1 MKYIRWS
8 VVCIL
13 LLGLAA
19 GIFYICLKDTN
30 TFIMKLGSIEITDGQ
45 FQFYLDKNRTDII
58 SSYQKP
64 GETVDDEFWNRQVK
78 DGMSAATLLKAQ
90 AKQDCLREQMI
101 FILAKEKGLRKT
113 VTFEEIKEEME
124 KENSDRENSVK
135 SGKIVYGNKNYS
147 MLTYMN
153 YCISNISRELIK
165 LMEEDE
171 LKYTDEQIRS
181 YCEENGKDISGLDN
195 NEIRDKYGVVFKND
209 LLIRY
214 ADARIEELGVAV
226 NQEKFDEFAVK

>member
-13 LLGLAA
+13 ILGLAA
-19 GIFYICLKDTN
+19 GIFYICLKDTD
-30 TFIMKLGSIEITDGQ
+30 TYIMKLGTVEITDGQ
-45 FQFYLDKNRTDII
+45 FQYYLDKNRTDII
-58 SSYQKP
+58 SSYQKS
-64 GETVDDEFWNRQVK
+64 GETVNEEFWNRQVK

-101 FILAKEKGLRKT
+101 FILAKEKGLGNT

-124 KENSDRENSVK
+124 KENTDRENSVK

-153 YCISNISRELIK
+153 YCISNLSRELIK
-165 LMEEDE
+165 RMEDKE
-171 LKYTDEQIRS
+171 LEYTDEQIRS
-181 YCEENGKDISGLDN
+181 YCEENGKEVSGLDSGG
-195 NEIRDKYGVVFKND
+195 IRDRYGVVFKND

-214 ADARIEELGVAV
+214 ADACIEELGVEI
-226 NQEKFDEFAVK
+226 NQKEFDRFPVQ